1 MDEYRNNS
9 EKYFTKKVGEVITCG
24 NSMFMIWVFDG
35 IRYREVYTVPDFM
48 KKNWEFWRE
57 QNLMKILRLN
67 KIKCYN

>member
-9 EKYFTKKVGEVITCG
+9 EKYFTTKVGEVITCG

-48 KKNWEFWRE
+48 KKKLGILKRAEPNED
-57 QNLMKILRLN
+57 LKIE
-67 KIKCYN
+67 

>member
-9 EKYFTKKVGEVITCG
+9 EKYFTTKVGEVITCG

-48 KKNWEFWRE
+48 KKKLGILKRAEPNEDF
-57 QNLMKILRLN
+57 KIE
-67 KIKCYN
+67 

>member
-9 EKYFTKKVGEVITCG
+9 EKYFTTKVGEVITCG

-48 KKNWEFWRE
+48 KKDWES
-57 QNLMKILRLN
+57 
-67 KIKCYN
+67 